1 MVAKRIPCDTKRLQE
16 LAMRTTQKNILFR
29 LTDELHQF
37 LKAEAKKNERS
48 INSQL
53 TIWVKEKMHEQQK
66 IAA

>member
-1 MVAKRIPCDTKRLQE
+1 
-16 LAMRTTQKNILFR
+16 MRTTQKNILFR